1 MSKRGYGSFRKSPR
15 ATRNTWVTQP
25 RVEPPEEQTTFNL
38 TGGIMLNGSPREI
51 PLQATPLMENM
62 RFEDTG
68 IRKDF
73 GISVVGLR
81 DNAPARVLGI
91 TEHRFINNDKL
102 YSRFT
107 RIFRRGSKIGFQ
119 VWDGTEWQEGT
130 TSALDLNSIPLS
142 VAAIEGKLL
151 IADGTQIA
159 QWDETPGNTQ
169 QDQDF
174 PTGNTLTADG
184 ESTTITVNPAE
195 ARQDQYIVTYN
206 VSLQVSFTSVDFVTI
221 TSDLPGFGTVIPSI
235 GKTGTLRVHIKD
247 NDGNILHTEV
257 YTVFTKAGAGS
268 EVWTQEEVVISHKFV
283 DGDTL
288 TLEVEMTDS
297 DVTFSV
303 HGFNKL
309 LDADALPGVQYDQYP
324 PPSNTFALLSAN
336 APAARYIVPF
346 RDRLIALQ
354 DEGDPQFV
362 AWSADGISTDWL
374 GAGSGNAL
382 LLDVRSDSI
391 DELMAAGA
399 VASNVLALLRR
410 RSIMRVRET
419 GNIAFALAFESWIE
433 GIGTDARF
441 SVQQV
446 KDGVMFLGH
455 DYMVYYFSGATQP
468 TPIGEGIQQALIES
482 LTGDQEFV
490 DSEWDPVFGEYWLG
504 VPENGADHI
513 TRIWIFD
520 LGNFLDSGRTVMR
533 WRTRDIEC
541 FRLATVSRIE

>member
-1 MSKRGYGSFRKSPR
+1 MTKRGYGAFRKSHR
-15 ATRNTWVTQP
+15 LTRDTFVTPP
-25 RVEPPEEQTTFNL
+25 RVEPPEEQVTFNL

-91 TEHRFINNDKL
+91 VEHKFIDNDKL

-130 TSALDLNSIPLS
+130 ISALDLNPIPLS

-159 QWDETPGNTQ
+159 QWDEVPDNTQ

-174 PTGNTLTADG
+174 PTGNSLTATG
-184 ESTTITVNPAE
+184 ESTAITVTPAE
-195 ARQDQYIVTYN
+195 ARQDQYIITYN
-206 VSLQVSFTSVDFVTI
+206 VSLQVAFLEADFVTI
-221 TSDLPGFGTVIPSI
+221 TSDLPGFGTIVPSL
-235 GKTGTLRVHIKD
+235 GKTGSVKVHIKD
-247 NDGNILHTEV
+247 NDGNILHTETYSIFV
-257 YTVFTKAGAGS
+257 KVGGGS
-268 EVWTQEEVVISHKFV
+268 EAWTQEEVVISHKFA

-288 TLEVEMTDS
+288 TLEVEPS
-297 DVTFSV
+297 GLGVTFSV

-309 LDADALPGVQYDQYP
+309 TDGDALPGLQYDQYP
-324 PPSNTFALLSAN
+324 APADTFALLSAD
-336 APAARYIVPF
+336 APAARYIIPF

-374 GAGSGNAL
+374 GPGSGNAL
-382 LLDVRSDSI
+382 LLDVRSDPI

-399 VASNVLALLRR
+399 VASNVLALFRR

-455 DYMVYYFSGATQP
+455 DFMVYYFSGATGP
-468 TPIGEGIQQALIES
+468 TPVGEGIQQALIES

-490 DSEWDPVFGEYWLG
+490 DSGWDPVFGEYWLG
-504 VPENGADHI
+504 IPEDGVDHI
-513 TRIWIFD
+513 TREWIFD
-520 LGNFLDSGRTVMR
+520 LGNFLDSGRQVMR
-533 WRTRDIEC
+533 WRTRDIKC
-541 FRLATVSRIE
+541 FRLTTVSRIE